1 MSDRPVAGGLVSVLE
16 LRDVVVDYQRRHLP
30 PVRAVA
36 GVDLTLERG
45 EILGLVGESGC
56 GKSTLGRAT
65 VGLLAPTS
73 GTILFEGQPVSPVG
87 RSARPARERRLQMV
101 FQDPTSSLNGRRRVG
116 AQILDGI
123 SLGSERADLSDSAAT
138 SRVSELLE
146 MVGMPASAAA
156 RFPHEFSGGQRQRIC
171 IARALAADPSVIVAD
186 EPISALDASAQAQIA
201 NLLRELARE
210 LNVGLLFISHD
221 LAIVRHA
228 ADRVA
233 VMYLGRIAETGT
245 TSAVWRE
252 PLHPY
257 STALIGAVLHADGS
271 GELPAALPGDIPDP
285 ADPPTGCRFQT
296 RCPEVMDRC
305 RVEEPTLIAPEGR
318 TDVVTDGRQVACWLH

>member
-1 MSDRPVAGGLVSVLE
+1 MSVLE

-36 GVDLTLERG
+36 GVSLNLQRG

-73 GTILFEGQPVSPVG
+73 GTILFEGEPVSALG
-87 RSARPARERRLQMV
+87 RSARPQRERRLQMV

-116 AQILDGI
+116 AQVLDGI
-123 SLGSERADLSDSAAT
+123 SLGSGEAAQHDSAALA
-138 SRVSELLE
+138 RVGELLE
-146 MVGMPASAAA
+146 MVGLPADAAA

-171 IARALAADPSVIVAD
+171 IARALAAEPSVIVAD

-201 NLLRELARE
+201 NLLRELAQE

-221 LAIVRHA
+221 LAIVRHV

-233 VMYLGRIAETGT
+233 VMYLGRIAETGS
-245 TSAVWRE
+245 TSAVWEE

-257 STALIGAVLHADGS
+257 STALIGAVLRADGS
-271 GELPAALPGDIPDP
+271 GELPQALPGDVPDP
-285 ADPPTGCRFQT
+285 ADPPKGCRFQT
-296 RCPEVMDRC
+296 RCPMVMDRC
-305 RVEEPTLIAPEGR
+305 RVEEPTLQLSADR
-318 TDVVTDGRQVACWLH
+318 TDAASDGRQVACWLH

>member
-1 MSDRPVAGGLVSVLE
+1 MSVLE

-73 GTILFEGQPVSPVG
+73 GTILFEGEPVSAVG
-87 RSARPARERRLQMV
+87 RSSRPARERRLQMV

-123 SLGSERADLSDSAAT
+123 TLGNGEARKDDAAAR
-138 SRVSELLE
+138 SRVGELLE
-146 MVGMPASAAA
+146 MVGLPANAAT

-201 NLLRELARE
+201 NLLRELAQE

-221 LAIVRHA
+221 LAIVRHV

-233 VMYLGRIAETGT
+233 VMYLGRLAETGST
-245 TSAVWRE
+245 AAVWEE

-271 GELPAALPGDIPDP
+271 GDLPQALPGDVPDP
-285 ADPPTGCRFQT
+285 ADPPKGCRFQT
-296 RCPEVMDRC
+296 RCPMVMDRC
-305 RVEEPTLIAPEGR
+305 RVEEPTLTMPSGRADAAPN
-318 TDVVTDGRQVACWLH
+318 GRQVACWLH

>member
-1 MSDRPVAGGLVSVLE
+1 MSVLE

-36 GVDLTLERG
+36 GVSLNLQRG

-73 GTILFEGQPVSPVG
+73 GTILFEGEPVSALG
-87 RSARPARERRLQMV
+87 RSARPQRERRLQMV

-116 AQILDGI
+116 AQVLDGI
-123 SLGSERADLSDSAAT
+123 SLGSGEAAQHDSAALA
-138 SRVSELLE
+138 RVGELLE
-146 MVGMPASAAA
+146 MVGLPADAAA

-171 IARALAADPSVIVAD
+171 IARALAAEPSVIVAD

-201 NLLRELARE
+201 NLLRELAQE

-221 LAIVRHA
+221 LAIVRHV

-233 VMYLGRIAETGT
+233 VMYLGRIAETGS
-245 TSAVWRE
+245 TSAVWEE

-271 GELPAALPGDIPDP
+271 GELPQALPGDVPDP
-285 ADPPTGCRFQT
+285 ADPPKGCRFQT
-296 RCPEVMDRC
+296 RCPRVMDRC
-305 RVEEPTLIAPEGR
+305 RVEEPTLQLSADR
-318 TDVVTDGRQVACWLH
+318 TDAASDGRQVACWLH